1 MRAVIPCVKSD
12 GGPLTAP
19 PRETRLG
26 PVSMATESVA
36 RLADT
41 GHRLTATRRA
51 VLDAIARSPRP
62 FTIEELSARL
72 PHIGRA
78 TVFRT
83 VKLLSELEL
92 VCRLPLEDGGVRYQ
106 RAGSGEHHHHLICGG
121 CGTVAEFSDP
131 ALDDAIE
138 RNAAVAGFAL
148 DAHSAELYGRCA
160 SCRA

>member
-1 MRAVIPCVKSD
+1 MSTPTDSI
-12 GGPLTAP
+12 
-19 PRETRLG
+19 
-26 PVSMATESVA
+26 A

-106 RAGSGEHHHHLICGG
+106 RSGSGEHHHHLICGG
-121 CGTVAEFSDP
+121 CGAVAEFSDP

>member
-1 MRAVIPCVKSD
+1 M
-12 GGPLTAP
+12 TAP
-19 PRETRLG
+19 PRETRLR
-26 PVSMATESVA
+26 PVSTPTDSIA

-121 CGTVAEFSDP
+121 CGAVAEFSDP

-160 SCRA
+160 SCRV

>member
-1 MRAVIPCVKSD
+1 MSTSADS
-12 GGPLTAP
+12 T
-19 PRETRLG
+19 TRL
-26 PVSMATESVA
+26 E
-36 RLADT
+36 DT

-62 FTIEELSARL
+62 FTIEELSEGL
-72 PHIGRA
+72 PDIGRA

-83 VKLLSELEL
+83 VKLLHELDI

-121 CGTVAEFSDP
+121 CGAVAEFSDP

-138 RNAAVAGFAL
+138 RNAAAAGFAL

-160 SCRA
+160 ACRG

>member
-1 MRAVIPCVKSD
+1 M
-12 GGPLTAP
+12 TAP
-19 PRETRLG
+19 PRETRLK
-26 PVSMATESVA
+26 PVSTPTDSIA

-106 RAGSGEHHHHLICGG
+106 RSGSGEHHHHLICGG
-121 CGTVAEFSDP
+121 CGAVAEFSDP

>member
-1 MRAVIPCVKSD
+1 MSTPTDSI
-12 GGPLTAP
+12 
-19 PRETRLG
+19 
-26 PVSMATESVA
+26 A

-106 RAGSGEHHHHLICGG
+106 RSGSGEHHHHLICGG
-121 CGTVAEFSDP
+121 CGAVAEFSDP

-160 SCRA
+160 SCRV

>member
-1 MRAVIPCVKSD
+1 MGTVIPCVKS
-12 GGPLTAP
+12 GCGPLTAP

-26 PVSMATESVA
+26 PVSTATDSAA

-51 VLDAIARSPRP
+51 VLDAVARSPRP

-106 RAGSGEHHHHLICGG
+106 RSGSGEHHHHLICGG
-121 CGTVAEFSDP
+121 CGAVAEFSDP

>member
-1 MRAVIPCVKSD
+1 
-12 GGPLTAP
+12 
-19 PRETRLG
+19 
-26 PVSMATESVA
+26 MATDSAA

-83 VKLLSELEL
+83 VKLLSELEI

-106 RAGSGEHHHHLICGG
+106 RSGSGEHHHHLICGG
-121 CGTVAEFSDP
+121 CGAVAEFSDP
-131 ALDDAIE
+131 ELDDAIR

-160 SCRA
+160 SCHA